1 MKAHL
6 GKASIAGQYAAS
18 SRTWK
23 RRFKES
29 HSTLMDIY
37 NGDDSVLQQCDM
49 NPVCSH
55 FIVIEGLNH
64 TKCKISKGAGVSFR
78 ASFVECTVAKLP
90 SVVVQALSTSQ
101 ETHSFHE
108 LADVARRKLP
118 LVLLDCRER
127 WPLIFHVS

>member
-1 MKAHL
+1 
-6 GKASIAGQYAAS
+6 
-18 SRTWK
+18 
-23 RRFKES
+23 
-29 HSTLMDIY
+29 
-37 NGDDSVLQQCDM
+37 M

-127 WPLIFHVS
+127 WPLLTPQFYGKVVSHPQTELAEALGSLDPPKNLNTKESQDLQA